1 MNVIYQVL
9 WDSRKP
15 MAKPDADRVP
25 RHGPKGAAF
34 VLNGRDGPGT
44 FTGLA
49 QAGWHGKSQLKYDNW
64 G

>member
-1 MNVIYQVL
+1 
-9 WDSRKP
+9 
-15 MAKPDADRVP
+15 MAKADAQRVP

-49 QAGWHGKSQLKYDNW
+49 LAGIWQEDVEDS
-64 G
+64 